1 MKISKSIL
9 LVLVIIFFTVTL
21 IIPVLTGKSL
31 GSIVE
36 PFTSTGGLYN
46 IKVGP
51 KNSKYCLFKDSVDGG
66 SLINN
71 KMIIDYCDGSGKNG
85 TTVGKKNPTS
95 NPVNAQWKITKN
107 AYGSQNIRV
116 GTDPSYCLN
125 PATGYG
131 NSITG
136 IDTTTD
142 KCIGGTAYGKDPR
155 NASWSI
161 DDTVPGDTRIKYGKD
176 NSLYCLYPNTALGNS
191 VLGVNTA
198 IELCDKG
205 SGVGANPLNAKWSIV
220 PIPTKHPPSHSQA
233 MGYSETELSN
243 QTSNPP
249 PAHLAGVADH
259 LHREEG
265 KRNPN
270 GDDCRNLGLT
280 HCMTNSNCD
289 NDSYC
294 AKKCVEGTCDGK
306 SMHHSDKHKHKHKHK
321 HKLGPGG
328 TQHLL
333 GPGGTHHPKHHKAH
347 HSGHQVPD
355 NMQDHKYK
363 KFISDG
369 LDHNSLNREKYER
382 IGKNFMK
389 DEARSKGVNM
399 PPIHDSE
406 AEILGKMVWRVY
418 AAEMEEKRTRSQKAK
433 DSVMDKE
440 IQLLSKVSQIMK
452 NETDHHKGKKHQGL
466 GCQASDVPNNSP
478 KYYYSQRTDNMFG
491 YSPSNANDVKREE
504 GHAFE
509 GHPVTGMPRYFDQ
522 TNAIE
527 HCFRDHRCGGVNYD
541 STTGEYSIMPQ
552 HAKLVKR
559 HHYTAFIKKD
569 KQQCKSQNKQRN
581 KQHPGAPNSPY
592 QPVTGIGTPRDPNLL
607 PRAYN
612 SLMDLF

>member
-46 IKVGP
+46 IKVGTDSSYCVFKESEYQGSLVGNGLTIEKCKGGTGQYAADP
-51 KNSKYCLFKDSVDGG
+51 RNAEWKINQAPNAPGMSNIQVGNNSDYCLFKESQDGG
-66 SLINN
+66 SLIGNGLT
-71 KMIIDYCDGSGKNG
+71 IGKCEG
-85 TTVGKKNPTS
+85 G
-95 NPVNAQWKITKN
+95 
-107 AYGSQNIRV
+107 
-116 GTDPSYCLN
+116 
-125 PATGYG
+125 TGY
-131 NSITG
+131 
-136 IDTTTD
+136 
-142 KCIGGTAYGKDPR
+142 AADPR
-155 NASWSI
+155 NAEWKI
-161 DDTVPGDTRIKYGKD
+161 D
-176 NSLYCLYPNTALGNS
+176 
-191 VLGVNTA
+191 
-198 IELCDKG
+198 
-205 SGVGANPLNAKWSIV
+205 

-306 SMHHSDKHKHKHKHK
+306 SMHHRDKHKHKHKLGPGGTQHL
-321 HKLGPGG
+321 LGPGG